1 MKDRNTLYQ
10 ALSKNQETK
19 LSPDFQKRIF
29 ERIEKKSAREK
40 TKSKVLLIFFMCLS
54 VSVAIGIFYYFI
66 QKLVSFS
73 FFTTDSLR
81 GVSNYFQNMISIFSK
96 INKDI
101 SFFYPI
107 IIIALS
113 LLLIDYILRT
123 MWKKRIN

>member
-1 MKDRNTLYQ
+1 MKDRNILYQ
-10 ALSKNQETK
+10 ALSKNQEIK

-40 TKSKVLLIFFMCLS
+40 TVSKVLLIFFMCLS
-54 VSVAIGIFYYFI
+54 VSAAIGIFYYFI
-66 QKLVSFS
+66 QKLISFS

-101 SFFYPI
+101 SFF
-107 IIIALS
+107 
-113 LLLIDYILRT
+113 
-123 MWKKRIN
+123 

>member
-1 MKDRNTLYQ
+1 MKDRNILYQ
-10 ALSKNQETK
+10 ALSKNQEIK

-40 TKSKVLLIFFMCLS
+40 TVSKVLLIFFMCLS
-54 VSVAIGIFYYFI
+54 VSAAIGIFYYFI
-66 QKLVSFS
+66 QKLISFS